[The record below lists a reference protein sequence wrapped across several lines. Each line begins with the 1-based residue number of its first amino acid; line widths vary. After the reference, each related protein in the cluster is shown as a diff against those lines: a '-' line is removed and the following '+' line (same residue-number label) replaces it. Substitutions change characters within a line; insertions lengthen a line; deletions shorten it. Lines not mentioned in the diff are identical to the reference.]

1 MSNKFIKSG
10 DASTMLEPYL
20 SVVTKGSCSNDEDGL
35 FLVKDFDPRMSYVAS
50 PISGK
55 LISYTNASTSG
66 FVPLLELLVFSLE
79 FNFSFR
85 IPLKGP

>member
-55 LISYTNASTSG
+55 LSSYTNPSTSG
-66 FVPLLELLVFSLE
+66 FVPLLGLLELAWSLILVFKY
-79 FNFSFR
+79 
-85 IPLKGP
+85 P

>member
-1 MSNKFIKSG
+1 
-10 DASTMLEPYL
+10 MLEPYL

-55 LISYTNASTSG
+55 LISYTNASISG
-66 FVPLLELLVFSLE
+66 FVPLLELLELALSLILVFKLY
-79 FNFSFR
+79 
-85 IPLKGP
+85 P